1 MLASTE
7 FVLEDIDVL
16 GDLHNQTGAKILNLT
31 WHLLDVA
38 SDSAPNTWTQS
49 QYADCTM
56 YG

>member
-7 FVLEDIDVL
+7 FMLEDTDVL
-16 GDLHNQTGAKILNLT
+16 GDLHNQTGEKILNLT

-38 SDSAPNTWTQS
+38 SDSAPNTWMQS

>member
-7 FVLEDIDVL
+7 FMLEHTDVL
-16 GDLHNQTGAKILNLT
+16 GDLHIQTGAKILNLT
-31 WHLLDVA
+31 WHPLDVA

-56 YG
+56 YR